1 MENTKTKYVPELTS
15 NLRNH
20 YVSIP
25 SVISKASGIRIFGKR
40 LKSFIFTTDVA
51 IIKNTNADA
60 VIAVYP
66 FTPQPAIT
74 QAILSVSDIPV
85 LCGVGGGLT
94 HGTRSANIALHAEFQ
109 GAIGA
114 ILNSPAPDETIRYV
128 KESIDIPVVVTIV
141 SELTDVQSK
150 IDAGADILN
159 VSGGADTAKLC
170 GVGGGLTHGTRSAN
184 IALHAEFQGAIGAI
198 LNSPAPDETIRYV
211 KESIDIPVVVT
222 IVSELTD
229 VQSKIDAGADILNVS
244 GGADTAKIVRK
255 EELIQLR

>member
-1 MENTKTKYVPELTS
+1 MIENNKSKYVPELTS
-15 NLRNH
+15 NLRNN

-25 SVISKASGIRIFGKR
+25 SIISKASGIRIFGKR

-66 FTPQPAIT
+66 FTPQPTIT

-94 HGTRSANIALHAEFQ
+94 HGKRSANIALHAEFQ

-159 VSGGADTAKLC
+159 VSGGAETA
-170 GVGGGLTHGTRSAN
+170 N
-184 IALHAEFQGAIGAI
+184 
-198 LNSPAPDETIRYV
+198 
-211 KESIDIPVVVT
+211 
-222 IVSELTD
+222 
-229 VQSKIDAGADILNVS
+229 
-244 GGADTAKIVRK
+244 IVRK
-255 EELIQLR
+255 IREKFPLIPIIATGGPTDESILETIEAGANAITYTPPTNGQLFKHKMHEYREIENKKYNKVF